1 MSDLFEDLPSEIFKK
16 LPVEI
21 WLLIKKFYI
30 IQSLK
35 DKLKFPTILEIRLGH
50 EMYADFYQA
59 RVGLH
64 RWDIESGG
72 PAFTSL
78 VSYYFKEKRHT
89 FDWTGI
95 SMISRERIFG
105 VGFNIDETFLNMVF
119 MDDDYWNFESV
130 YDNEDSLLIQ
140 MIMSMDEE

>member
-1 MSDLFEDLPSEIFKK
+1 MNDWFEEVPPELFKR
-16 LPVEI
+16 LPVEL
-21 WLLIKKFYI
+21 WLLIKKFFI
-30 IQSLK
+30 IETLK
-35 DKLKFPTILEIRLGH
+35 DKLKFPILLPIRLGH

-59 RVGLH
+59 RVGVH

-72 PAFTSL
+72 PSFTSL
-78 VSYYFKEKRHT
+78 VSYYFKEKRYT

-95 SMISRERIFG
+95 SMISRERVFG

-130 YDNEDSLLIQ
+130 YDNEDGLLIQ
-140 MIMSMDEE
+140 MILSMDEE